1 MASNKKTEI
10 KSPGQKRY
18 DVFMDNVK
26 KAYADDTRE
35 FQYRKGQNLWKEVK
49 KNAEKYEEPK
59 KVGNYKLQT

>member
-49 KNAEKYEEPK
+49 KKQKNMNPFKGVEGKSS
-59 KVGNYKLQT
+59 